1 LNDIARQRG
10 QSLSQMAVA
19 WLLRDERIT
28 SVLIGA
34 SRPEQIT
41 DNLKALSNIAFN
53 EAELGQIEKI
63 LK

>member
-1 LNDIARQRG
+1 
-10 QSLSQMAVA
+10 MAVA

-41 DNLKALSNIAFN
+41 DNLKALSNLAFS
-53 EAELGQIEKI
+53 EEELHQIETI
-63 LK
+63 L